1 MIGVFL
7 ASAAAIFLKKSSKL
21 LSIALYVPILLIEL
35 VDMLLI
41 YQDFEK
47 YRLITDNI
55 EISAMSMIIVIFVQS
70 LLLLI
75 GLFSVFYIK
84 EKDQSAY
91 FALYFSLN
99 LGIILVFSVT
109 HLFLLF
115 ISWELMVL
123 TGYLLVLFPKTEES
137 LEAGFKYLVIST
149 IGSLNI
155 LLGMALISGISR
167 DLSYAT
173 IAHQDTLTDGFI
185 GKLGFTFLILGFGV
199 TAGMLFLNQWL
210 PDAHPAAPAPVSAVL
225 SGIMVNAGIYGIFQA
240 FNFMVNSVN
249 YNTSAQIVIIIAT
262 ITMTEANLMIIVQ
275 FMRDDNKD
283 IKRILAYS
291 TIVHLS
297 YLLVITPVLSDD
309 GIVVLLLHMFTHG
322 IAKTQLFLITG
333 YLLMTLGSRDLRKL
347 RGIGQKEKFLGIMI
361 FISLMSLGG
370 LPGTGGFVSKLLV
383 LVVFYK
389 NNEDIGIFD
398 TQTNQIFTTLL
409 IINGFIAFIGY
420 LWLMKYL
427 LFDKPPDDVEFNSIS
442 RNSAL
447 MIKGILLILS
457 LALIFIGFFPNE
469 VISRILEILT

>member
-1 MIGVFL
+1 MGIFL
-7 ASAAAIFLKKSSKL
+7 ASSSAIFLKKSSKL
-21 LSIALYVPILLIEL
+21 LSGILYVPILLIEL
-35 VDMLLI
+35 VIMVLI
-41 YQDFEK
+41 YDDFEK
-47 YRLITDNI
+47 YNKIAENI
-55 EISAMSMIIVIFVQS
+55 EISAVSLIIAIFAQS
-70 LLLLI
+70 LLILI
-75 GLFSVFYIK
+75 GLFSIFYVK
-84 EKDQSAY
+84 EKEQSAY
-91 FALYFSLN
+91 FALYFSMN
-99 LGIILVFSVT
+99 LGILLVFSVS

-149 IGSLNI
+149 VGSLNI

-167 DLSYAT
+167 DLSYAN
-173 IAHQDTLTDGFI
+173 IASNDTLTDGFI

-225 SGIMVNAGIYGIFQA
+225 SGIMVNAGIYGILQA
-240 FNFMVNSVN
+240 FNFMTGSAN
-249 YNTSAQIVIIIAT
+249 YITIAQIVVIVGI

-275 FMRDDNKD
+275 LIREDSKD

-297 YLLVITPVLSDD
+297 YLLVIIPVLTND
-309 GIVVLLLHMFTHG
+309 GIVVLLMHIFTHG

-333 YLLMTLGSRDLRKL
+333 YLLMLTGSRDLRILK
-347 RGIGQKEKFLGIMI
+347 GIGQKEKFMGILV

-370 LPGTGGFVSKLLV
+370 LPGTGGFVSKLLI

-389 NNEDIGIFD
+389 NNADFGIFD
-398 TQTNQIFTTLL
+398 STTNQLFTGIL
-409 IINGFIAFIGY
+409 IVNGFIAFIGY

-427 LFDKPPDDVEFNSIS
+427 LFDKPDENVELNSIPNNTS
-442 RNSAL
+442 IV
-447 MIKGILLILS
+447 IKGIFLILS
-457 LALIFIGFFPNE
+457 LSLIFIGFFPDE
-469 VISRILEILT
+469 LISRIYTILP